1 VTTLA
6 PPTRVLVV
14 DDDPR
19 MRRLTCLTIELAD
32 GPFTIAGE
40 AGCGNDALAQWR
52 ALQPD
57 LVVLDYAMPGCN
69 GLVLA
74 AEILAERPEQ
84 RIVLFS
90 AALDPELEVL
100 ARHVGVTA
108 CLGKL
113 EVADLPKVLLSCGL
127 TS

>member
-108 CLGKL
+108 SVPKL
-113 EVADLPKVLLSCGL
+113 DVSELPDVLLRCRPA
-127 TS
+127 